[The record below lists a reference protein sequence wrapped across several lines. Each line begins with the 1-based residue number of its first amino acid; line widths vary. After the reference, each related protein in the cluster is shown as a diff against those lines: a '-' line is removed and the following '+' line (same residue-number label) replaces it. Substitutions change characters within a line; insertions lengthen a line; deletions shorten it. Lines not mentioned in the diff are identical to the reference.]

1 MSKIT
6 YFGFLIGGILS
17 MIGGCKM
24 NGTKDEKVA
33 LAAIQELHAKDIEAS
48 KARDFDTL
56 LSLWTEDGVLLE
68 PGKKP
73 TVGIEAIKAYM
84 EAQKEASKAYRIK
97 KYEHRWEEIKVIG
110 DWAFEWG
117 YFDAVAEMTATGELI
132 EQRGKLLRLLKKRS
146 DGSWKVA
153 RVIAHNDSKA

>member
-1 MSKIT
+1 MERT
-6 YFGFLIGGILS
+6 E
-17 MIGGCKM
+17 
-24 NGTKDEKVA
+24 KDNDA
-33 LAAIQELHAKDIEAS
+33 LDAIRELHEKDIGAS

-73 TVGIEAIKAYM
+73 LIGIDAIKAYM
-84 EAQKEASKAYRIK
+84 DRQKEVSRTYAIK

-117 YFDAVAEMTATGELI
+117 YFDAEGEVTGTGELI
-132 EQRGKLLRLLKKRS
+132 AQRGKLLRLLQKQK

-153 RVIAHNDSKA
+153 RVIAHFDP

>member
-1 MSKIT
+1 MDNI
-6 YFGFLIGGILS
+6 
-17 MIGGCKM
+17 
-24 NGTKDEKVA
+24 NKDTNA
-33 LAAIQELHAKDIEAS
+33 LEAIRELHEKDIQAS

-73 TVGIEAIKAYM
+73 TIGIDAIKAYM
-84 EAQKEASKAYRIK
+84 DKQKKVSKTYTIN
-97 KYEHRWEEIKVIG
+97 KYEHRWEEIEVIG

-117 YFDAVAEMTATGELI
+117 YFDAEAEMVVSGEVI
-132 EQRGKLLRLLKKRS
+132 AQRGKLLRLLRKQK

-153 RVIAHNDSKA
+153 RVIAHTDP